1 MAEAPTFEEIVRA
14 WVLYYDDRLPSDR
27 KERREAFITLL
38 GNLAD
43 HGYDKQELTN
53 NKKEKIIKFCLNPN
67 YRDKKKLRSWFNLLV
82 NDLEAAIL
90 IFYPIIKIRD
100 NVVTPEMQTKLENM
114 ERKAEETK
122 ALKTNTPSND
132 SEETELTIDEVRD
145 TLDDPELTVSKPSKI
160 RDFEITD
167 DMLSDIEGPEIIYDP
182 NFYKDLGIENE

>member
-1 MAEAPTFEEIVRA
+1 
-14 WVLYYDDRLPSDR
+14 
-27 KERREAFITLL
+27 
-38 GNLAD
+38 
-43 HGYDKQELTN
+43 
-53 NKKEKIIKFCLNPN
+53 
-67 YRDKKKLRSWFNLLV
+67 
-82 NDLEAAIL
+82 
-90 IFYPIIKIRD
+90 
-100 NVVTPEMQTKLENM
+100 M